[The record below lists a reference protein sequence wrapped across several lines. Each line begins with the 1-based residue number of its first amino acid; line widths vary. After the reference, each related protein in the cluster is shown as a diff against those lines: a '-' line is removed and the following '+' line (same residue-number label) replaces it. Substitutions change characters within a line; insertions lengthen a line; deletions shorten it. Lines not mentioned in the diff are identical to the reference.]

1 MTFKELKK
9 ETLSNNNLWFLLS
22 YTGEEPKDYIEE
34 VELDSIEDLPLAL
47 TDYQYGYIYIY
58 QDRDAL
64 VQEIYRLVQE
74 LDLTAGSD
82 DQYYDYN
89 PDTYQM
95 VITGAIY
102 AGIWDD
108 IKPLMEEKLRIYQGA
123 LLTGDVEEIEE
134 YSDINEAIDNAHHY
148 IEAII

>member
-1 MTFKELKK
+1 MRFKELKK
-9 ETLSNNNLWFLLS
+9 ETLSNNPWFLLS
-22 YTGEEPKDYIEE
+22 YTGEEPKYYIEE

-74 LDLTAGSD
+74 LDLTKGSD

-102 AGIWDD
+102 VGIWDD

-123 LLTGDVEEIEE
+123 LLTEEVEEMEE
-134 YSDINEAIDNAHHY
+134 YSDINDAIDNALHY
-148 IEAII
+148 IDAIL

>member
-9 ETLSNNNLWFLLS
+9 ETLSNNPWLLLS
-22 YTGEEPKDYIEE
+22 YTGEEPKDYIKE

-58 QDRDAL
+58 KDRDAL

-74 LDLTAGSD
+74 LDLTKGSD

-102 AGIWDD
+102 IGIWDD

-123 LLTGDVEEIEE
+123 LLIGSVEEVEE
-134 YSDINEAIDNAHHY
+134 YSDINDAIDNAFHY
-148 IEAII
+148 IEAIL

>member
-9 ETLSNNNLWFLLS
+9 ETLSNNPWFLLS

-74 LDLTAGSD
+74 LDLTKGSD

-102 AGIWDD
+102 VGIWDD
-108 IKPLMEEKLRIYQGA
+108 I
-123 LLTGDVEEIEE
+123 
-134 YSDINEAIDNAHHY
+134 
-148 IEAII
+148 

>member
-9 ETLSNNNLWFLLS
+9 ETLSNNPWFLLS
-22 YTGEEPKDYIEE
+22 YTGKEPKDYIKV

-74 LDLTAGSD
+74 LDLTKGSD

-102 AGIWDD
+102 VGIWDD
-108 IKPLMEEKLRIYQGA
+108 IKSLMEEKLRIYQVA
-123 LLTGDVEEIEE
+123 LLIEGIEKMEE
-134 YSDINEAIDNAHHY
+134 YSDINDAIDNAFQY
-148 IEAII
+148 IEAFL

>member
-9 ETLSNNNLWFLLS
+9 ETLNNNPWFLLS
-22 YTGEEPKDYIEE
+22 YTGEGPKDYIEE

-74 LDLTAGSD
+74 LDLTEGSD

-123 LLTGDVEEIEE
+123 LLTEDVEEIEE
-134 YSDINEAIDNAHHY
+134 YSDINDAIDNAHHY
-148 IEAII
+148 IEDIL